1 MSAHNERLNKTRQSI
16 QGDPVGRDP
25 LFDFYAAD
33 VLEDLANANVSGVQP
48 GGYFQRSGYGH
59 LKTVK
64 FDLEKANLTD
74 KQLTAVSLVFYGGAK
89 KKRAARAMSITS
101 QALTD
106 HLKAALKKIQMSLG
120 A

>member
-1 MSAHNERLNKTRQSI
+1 MQA
-16 QGDPVGRDP
+16 DPVGRDP
-25 LFDFYAAD
+25 LFDFYSTA
-33 VLEDLANANVSGVQP
+33 VLEDMVNAGVCGSP
-48 GGYFQRSGYGH
+48 TGDYFRRSGYDH
-59 LKTVK
+59 LKTVTI
-64 FDLEKANLTD
+64 DLEKASLTD

-106 HLKAALKKIQMSLG
+106 HLKAALKKIQNSL